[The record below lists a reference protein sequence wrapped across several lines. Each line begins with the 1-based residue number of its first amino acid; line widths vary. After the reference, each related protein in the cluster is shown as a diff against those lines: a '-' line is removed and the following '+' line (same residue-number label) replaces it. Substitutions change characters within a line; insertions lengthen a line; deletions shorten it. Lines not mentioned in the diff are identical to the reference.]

1 MLPETPC
8 NPSLHL
14 TGTGRP
20 RRALIRNPQRWDCA
34 LPRWIVSCERYDVYT
49 TYKTVIKMS
58 SNDFDAA
65 VSKLLSDGWQLYGDP
80 YVNQGG
86 YYCQALI
93 K

>member
-1 MLPETPC
+1 MM
-8 NPSLHL
+8 
-14 TGTGRP
+14 
-20 RRALIRNPQRWDCA
+20 
-34 LPRWIVSCERYDVYT
+34 YT

-65 VSKLLSDGWQLYGDP
+65 VSKLLSEGWQLYGDP